1 MKINYKFLQSKQ
13 SGFALFLVLVMMIV
27 IAFLVVATMLSTSMD
42 TRTSANDSDYQL
54 AFQNAQLGLKAAEER
69 ISDWP
74 GLKTQQKFTCD
85 CKDGLCAAK
94 GINPLNA
101 NKPLAKI
108 DKNCSNL
115 NDLKDVWRR
124 PEVLTNSDKDPS
136 TKQAANLSE
145 EIKYRY
151 VIEYL
156 GPDSNAGVGVYLFRI
171 TAKGWGRNAST
182 SSMIEETIQAAL
194 YDI

>member
-1 MKINYKFLQSKQ
+1 
-13 SGFALFLVLVMMIV
+13 MI
-27 IAFLVVATMLSTSMD
+27 
-42 TRTSANDSDYQL
+42 
-54 AFQNAQLGLKAAEER
+54 R
-69 ISDWP
+69 IV
-74 GLKTQQKFTCD
+74 
-85 CKDGLCAAK
+85 
-94 GINPLNA
+94 
-101 NKPLAKI
+101 
-108 DKNCSNL
+108 
-115 NDLKDVWRR
+115 DLKDVWRR